1 MGMHMKLI
9 KTSFKNTN
17 KQTNKRKKTPTNFP
31 KQTNKTKYAV
41 RNTIAFY
48 QNIGR

>member
-17 KQTNKRKKTPTNFP
+17 KQTNKGKKTPPISPN
-31 KQTNKTKYAV
+31 KQTKQ
-41 RNTIAFY
+41 NTLKETLLHFIK
-48 QNIGR
+48 I